1 MPASR
6 LRRFSALIGSLIG
19 SLIGAAGAIAL
30 LLLSPWWVL
39 LAALLLVGVWTLL
52 TRVGRQAWSVTEVGL
67 ATIPQRLGASSVVVV
82 GIAGV
87 VAVLVALLA
96 MAAGFE
102 ATLKQGGS
110 DDTAIVM
117 RAGAQ
122 TEINSV
128 LDHDSA
134 NLVAQAPQVLRDA
147 QGQPIAS
154 AELVL
159 VASLPKKS
167 SGLDAN
173 VELRGFGASA
183 WRLRPNV
190 RIIDGRK
197 FGPGLREMFVGKGA
211 RQQFSS
217 LDIGSTLQLHRQNM
231 TRGGA
236 FCSAE

>member
-6 LRRFSALIGSLIG
+6 LRRFGSLIV
-19 SLIGAAGAIAL
+19 SLIIAAAGLAL
-30 LLLSPWWVL
+30 LVLSPWWLL
-39 LAALLLVGVWTLL
+39 LAALLLAALWTLA
-52 TRVGRQAWSVTEVGL
+52 TRIGQQAWSVTEVGL

-173 VELRGFGASA
+173 VELRGVGEPA
-183 WRLRPNV
+183 WTLRPKV
-190 RIIDGRK
+190 KIIDGRR
-197 FGPGLREMFVGKGA
+197 FGLGLREMIVGKGA
-211 RQQFSS
+211 RQQFAG
-217 LDIGSTLQLHRQNM
+217 LGLGSTLN
-231 TRGGA
+231 
-236 FCSAE
+236 